1 MTGYGSAEGRLSG
14 VTYAVE
20 VSTVNNRYFKATLRL
35 PETLGFLEGDI
46 EKQLRQEVSRGTV
59 NYVLRQKG
67 APAEALFEINEK
79 ALVTLLKRLGRISPS
94 GGLEGKLDLGGL
106 LALPGILSPAV
117 PSGTLAGRIRRKVLA
132 ITQQAMKGIKAMRA
146 AEGAA
151 LAADMEQHCRAIK
164 ANLEKIR
171 LRSAGGPQQY
181 AEKLRKRVGELL
193 TAAKLKL
200 NDETVARE
208 VAIFADRADISEE
221 VARLDSHLVQF
232 EKGLTGNQPVSAKAP
247 TKPKKQERRR
257 AVAGQAGRKLDF
269 ICQEMLR
276 EANTIGSKACD
287 ADIVH
292 LVVDIKCRID
302 RIKEQVQNVE

>member
-1 MTGYGSAEGRLSG
+1 MTGYGRADGRLKD

-20 VSTVNNRYFKATLRL
+20 ISTVNNRYFKATLRL
-35 PETLGFLEGDI
+35 PETLGFLEGDV
-46 EKQLRQEVSRGTV
+46 EKQLRQDVLRGTV

-79 ALVTLLKRLGRISPS
+79 AISTLMKRLGKISPG
-94 GGLEGKLDLGGL
+94 GGLERELDLGGL

-117 PSGTLAGRIRRKVLA
+117 PGAAMAGRIRRKVSA
-132 ITQQAMKGIKAMRA
+132 ITKAAIKQLKAMRA

-151 LAADMEQHCRAIK
+151 LAADLERNCRVIK
-164 ANLEKIR
+164 SNLERIR
-171 LRSAGGPQQY
+171 QRSAAGPQQY
-181 AEKLRKRVGELL
+181 ADKLKKRVDDLL
-193 TAAKLKL
+193 AAAKLKL

-208 VAIFADRADISEE
+208 VAVFADRADISEE
-221 VARLDSHLVQF
+221 IARLDSHLVQF
-232 EKGLTGNQPVSAKAP
+232 TKALKGN
-247 TKPKKQERRR
+247 E
-257 AVAGQAGRKLDF
+257 QAGRKLDF

-276 EANTIGSKACD
+276 EANTIGSKASD

>member
-1 MTGYGSAEGRLSG
+1 MINSMTGYGSAEGRLGG

-20 VSTVNNRYFKATLRL
+20 IGTVNNRYFKPTLRL
-35 PETLGFLEGDI
+35 PETIGFLEGDI
-46 EKQLRQEVSRGTV
+46 EKELRRELSRGTV
-59 NYVLRQKG
+59 NYMLRQKG

-79 ALVTLLKRLGRISPS
+79 ALGTLLKRLGRISPTA
-94 GGLEGKLDLGGL
+94 GLERELDLGGL

-117 PSGTLAGRIRRKVLA
+117 PSGAMAERIRRKVLTVTRQA
-132 ITQQAMKGIKAMRA
+132 IKGLKAMRA
-146 AEGAA
+146 AEGTA
-151 LAADMEQHCRAIK
+151 LAVDLQRHCSAIK
-164 ANLEKIR
+164 AYLEQIR
-171 LRSAGGPQQY
+171 LRSAAGPQQY
-181 AEKLRKRVGELL
+181 AEKLRKRVDELL

-232 EKGLTGNQPVSAKAP
+232 EKGLKGSQ
-247 TKPKKQERRR
+247 
-257 AVAGQAGRKLDF
+257 QAGRKLDF

>member
-1 MTGYGSAEGRLSG
+1 MSG

-20 VSTVNNRYFKATLRL
+20 ISTVNNRYFKSMLRL

-46 EKQLRQEVSRGTV
+46 EKELRRELSRGTV

-67 APAEALFEINEK
+67 ASAEALFDINEK
-79 ALVTLLKRLGRISPS
+79 ALGTLLKRLGRLTPA
-94 GGLEGKLDLGGL
+94 GGVKRELDLGGL
-106 LALPGILSPAV
+106 LGLPGILSPAV
-117 PSGTLAGRIRRKVLA
+117 PGEKLAGKIHRKVRQV
-132 ITQQAMKGIKAMRA
+132 THQALKRLKAMRA

-151 LAADMEQHCRAIK
+151 LAADLQRHCEAIK
-164 ANLEKIR
+164 TYLERIQAQ
-171 LRSAGGPQQY
+171 SAAGPKQY
-181 AEKLRKRVGELL
+181 ADKLKKRVDELL
-193 TAAKLKL
+193 ATAKLKL

-232 EKGLTGNQPVSAKAP
+232 EKGLKSN
-247 TKPKKQERRR
+247 R
-257 AVAGQAGRKLDF
+257 QAGRKLDF

-276 EANTIGSKACD
+276 EANTIGSKASD
-287 ADIVH
+287 ANIVH
-292 LVVDIKCRID
+292 LVVEIKCRID

>member
-1 MTGYGSAEGRLSG
+1 MINSMTGYGSAEGRLSG

-46 EKQLRQEVSRGTV
+46 EKQLRREVSRGTV

-67 APAEALFEINEK
+67 APTEALFEINEK
-79 ALVTLLKRLGRISPS
+79 ALGTLMKRLGRISPAR
-94 GGLEGKLDLGGL
+94 GMERELDLGGL

-117 PSGTLAGRIRRKVLA
+117 PSAAVAGRIRRKVLA
-132 ITQQAMKGIKAMRA
+132 ITRQAMKGLKAMRS

-151 LAADMEQHCRAIK
+151 MAADLEQHCRAIK
-164 ANLEKIR
+164 SNLERIR
-171 LRSAGGPQQY
+171 IHSAAGPRQY
-181 AEKLRKRVGELL
+181 AEKLKKRVDELL
-193 TAAKLKL
+193 AAAKLKL

-221 VARLDSHLVQF
+221 VARLDSHLMQF
-232 EKGLTGNQPVSAKAP
+232 AKAL
-247 TKPKKQERRR
+247 KGSR
-257 AVAGQAGRKLDF
+257 QAGRKLDF

-287 ADIVH
+287 ADVVH